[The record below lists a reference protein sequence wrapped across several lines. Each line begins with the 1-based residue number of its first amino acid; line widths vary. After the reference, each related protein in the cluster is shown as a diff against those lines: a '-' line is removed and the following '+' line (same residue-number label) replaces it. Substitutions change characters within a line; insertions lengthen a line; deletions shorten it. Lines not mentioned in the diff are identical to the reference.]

1 MSQNDRRHAVCD
13 SVPHHEGGFTV
24 VDVEE
29 VDVPAEQRVARVCVQ
44 RAQEPICARHLRA
57 HFSGIENEAAT
68 ATATVLV
75 GCI

>member
-1 MSQNDRRHAVCD
+1 
-13 SVPHHEGGFTV
+13 
-24 VDVEE
+24 VEE

-44 RAQEPICARHLRA
+44 RAQEPICARHLCA
-57 HFSGIENEAAT
+57 HFSGIENEAAS